1 MNSLPPDDLPQTLL
15 SIRHLSVK
23 YGYTTAL
30 DDIVLDLARGEIVGL
45 VGENGA
51 GKSTLLSAMAGR
63 VKPSG
68 GTMTLAG
75 EGYAPDNSEEALA
88 AGVGVITQKLEIDPE
103 LTVAEAV
110 FRTSFRKDLAPDQKL
125 IEAQE
130 LLDDYGLDV
139 SASERISELHRA
151 EQASVELLRLSG
163 EETHLILLDEVSATF
178 NDHEIA
184 LFHALA
190 QRFAAEGRAV
200 VHISHR
206 LDEIHALSDRILVM
220 RKGKISAE
228 LSPRDTKRRQLVAK
242 IFDRDIT
249 ERRRPRPSEATGE
262 EVLRLDGV
270 RSTRGI
276 SDVTMGVRRGEVLGI
291 TGMRRSG
298 ISDLAA
304 LLIGADEVAE
314 GEMTLDGNPI
324 RFHNADDAMEAG
336 IGYLSDVDDELGFA
350 PETRIA
356 DAMADSA
363 KPQSPA
369 GLTFAEESVRL
380 RRVIDAVQRYG
391 IHTTDI
397 HQEMGSL
404 SGGDQQK
411 VALARWMNSECRI
424 LVLNHPTRGIDA
436 AGRQDI
442 YDYVDELCSGGR
454 SVVLI
459 SSDLSELVGHCHRI
473 AVMRE
478 KRLLDVYSND
488 DLTEDTIMM
497 LALGSSWAEPQGSH
511 H

>member
-1 MNSLPPDDLPQTLL
+1 MNSELPEDLPQTLL
-15 SIRHLSVK
+15 SVRHLSVS

-30 DDIVLDLARGEIVGL
+30 HDIVLDLARGEIVGL

-51 GKSTLLSAMAGR
+51 GKSTLLSTLAGR
-63 VKPSG
+63 VKPSS

-75 EGYAPDNSEEALA
+75 EAYAPDNGEEALA
-88 AGVGVITQKLEIDPE
+88 AGVGVITQKLEIDPN

-110 FRTSFRKDLAPDQKL
+110 FRTSFRKDLPPDRKL
-125 IEAQE
+125 VEAQE

-139 SASERISELHRA
+139 SASERVSELHRA

-220 RKGKISAE
+220 RKGRISAE
-228 LSPRDTKRRQLVAK
+228 LSPRETKRRQLVAT
-242 IFDRDIT
+242 IFDRDIQ
-249 ERRRPRPSEATGE
+249 ERRRPRPAEGAGE
-262 EVLRLDGV
+262 EILHLEGV
-270 RSTRGI
+270 RSGRGVT
-276 SDVTMGVRRGEVLGI
+276 DVTLGVRRGEVLGI

-298 ISDLAA
+298 ISDLVA
-304 LLIGADEVAE
+304 LLIGADEVVE
-314 GEMTLDGNPI
+314 GEMTLDGQPA
-324 RFHNADDAMEAG
+324 RFHGADDAMQAG
-336 IGYLSDVDDELGFA
+336 IGYLSDVDEELGFA

-356 DAMADSA
+356 DAMAENEDR
-363 KPQSPA
+363 P
-369 GLTFAEESVRL
+369 GLTFAEESKRL
-380 RRVIDAVQRYG
+380 RRVIETVQRYG

-411 VALARWMNSECRI
+411 VALAKWMTSECRI

-442 YDYVDELCSGGR
+442 YDYIDELCAAGR

-459 SSDLSELVGHCHRI
+459 SSDLSELVGHSHRI

-478 KRLLDVYSND
+478 KRLLDVYTNED
-488 DLTEDTIMM
+488 VTEDTIMM
-497 LALGSSWAEPQGSH
+497 LALGASWATPEGSH

>member
-1 MNSLPPDDLPQTLL
+1 MSAVPEPPQTLL
-15 SIRHLSVK
+15 SVRHLQVK

-51 GKSTLLSAMAGR
+51 GKSTLLASLAGR

-68 GTMTLAG
+68 GSMTLAG
-75 EGYAPDNSEEALA
+75 EAYAPDGSDEALA
-88 AGVGVITQKLEIDPE
+88 AGVGVITQRLEVDPDV
-103 LTVAEAV
+103 TVAEAV
-110 FRTSFRKDLAPDQKL
+110 FRTSFRKDLGPEEKIVQ
-125 IEAQE
+125 AQE
-130 LLDDYGLDV
+130 LLNEYGLAV
-139 SASERISELHRA
+139 AATERIGDLHRA
-151 EQASVELLRLSG
+151 EQASVELLRLAG
-163 EETHLILLDEVSATF
+163 EETHLVLLDEVSATF
-178 NDHEIA
+178 NDHEIS

-190 QRFAAEGRAV
+190 QRLAAQGRAV

-220 RKGKISAE
+220 RRGKISAE

-242 IFDRDIT
+242 IFDRDIQ
-249 ERRRPRPSEATGE
+249 ERRRPKETDSIGD
-262 EVLRLDGV
+262 EVLRLDGA
-270 RSTRGI
+270 RSSRGI
-276 SDVTMGVRRGEVLGI
+276 SDVTLGVRRGEVLGI

-304 LLIGADEVAE
+304 LLIGADQAVE
-314 GEMTLDGNPI
+314 GTMTLDGAPVQF
-324 RFHNADDAMEAG
+324 RSAEDAKEAG

-356 DAMADSA
+356 DAISEGDEEA
-363 KPQSPA
+363 PTA
-369 GLTFAEESVRL
+369 GLTFAEESNRL

-411 VALARWMNSECRI
+411 VALAKWMTSECRI
-424 LVLNHPTRGIDA
+424 LILNHPTRGIDA

-442 YDYVDELCSGGR
+442 YDYVDDLCTAGR

-473 AVMRE
+473 AVMRD

-497 LALGSSWAEPQGSH
+497 LALGSSWSTPQGSH